1 MKEPLHI
8 KLRKLSL
15 SQKLKS
21 KADSSLGRAR
31 TMEVIRDVDTKL
43 VAATT
48 RAEVAN
54 KRAKNV
60 KLMRELMKS

>member
-1 MKEPLHI
+1 
-8 KLRKLSL
+8 
-15 SQKLKS
+15 
-21 KADSSLGRAR
+21 
-31 TMEVIRDVDTKL
+31 MEVIRDVDTKL